1 MLSMYPPPG
10 IHFRNPFVDSRPSTS
25 QTFANSHYKL
35 DLDIQSPSGS
45 AKVSFP
51 SKKPLTPPPDMNSI
65 ASHVQPQHSSYYG
78 ERSSAA
84 PVKYE
89 HRTYDQPAY
98 DQSQS
103 QSQSHSQNQ
112 NQNQLHLPKPD
123 VSAARPPSPVYQPH
137 PVHFIDPPN
146 QKRDS
151 YMSAIA
157 PSLQIPRSVNN
168 SQGSI
173 AELAAQIT
181 CLFWFESSSTL
192 DRADDPATTYNV
204 QSLVP
209 EAIPT
214 TGFRKWVTTILSTT
228 QVTQNV
234 IILALLFVYRL
245 KKLNP
250 SVKGKPGSEYR
261 LLTVALM
268 LGNKFLDDNTYT
280 NKTWAEVSGI
290 SVAEVHIMEVEFLS
304 NMKYALFTSAE
315 EWGQWQN
322 RLGRFASFFDRASR
336 PMPQLPHTLPS
347 PPTSN
352 YASPPHYGA
361 TNPVTHSFP
370 QYPSS
375 LGPLPD
381 LTSQFSR
388 KRSLDTYTEP
398 PAKRM
403 AAYPTPAHNYTP
415 RVTLPSLPLPQPTS
429 HSSQHLPPQLPQ
441 LPQLPPLNYSHRPM
455 NQVTQ
460 PPTSWTPATSIPAP
474 ISHAGTPAAI
484 TSVPQSVVHSRHQSP
499 YPSSAAVSPTDG
511 HYQPAGQ
518 AHVSQL
524 SPSFFLAQRNSP
536 YRPVRGVSTL
546 LVPPPSRALQQPQ
559 NVQREQMHYQP
570 LGRPQ
575 ERQQGRLPYIESQWF
590 EGNPSSNQWYSQTQ
604 HPQLPPTSFYNRG

>member
-10 IHFRNPFVDSRPSTS
+10 IHFRNPFVDSSTSTS
-25 QTFANSHYKL
+25 QSFDHSHHKFP
-35 DLDIQSPSGS
+35 LDIQSPAGS
-45 AKVSFP
+45 TKVTHP
-51 SKKPLTPPPDMNSI
+51 STKPLTPPPDMHSV
-65 ASHVQPQHSSYYG
+65 ASHVHPQHNSYYG

-84 PVKYE
+84 PIKYE
-89 HRTYDQPAY
+89 HRKYDQPTY
-98 DQSQS
+98 DHNHSQS
-103 QSQSHSQNQ
+103 QTQVQ
-112 NQNQLHLPKPD
+112 LPKPD

-137 PVHFIDPPN
+137 PVHFTEPLN

-151 YMSAIA
+151 HTSAIA
-157 PSLQIPRSVNN
+157 PSLQIPRTVNN

-204 QSLVP
+204 HSLVP

-228 QVTQNV
+228 QMTQNV

-250 SVKGKPGSEYR
+250 SVKGEPGSEHR

-268 LGNKFLDDNTYT
+268 LGTKFLDDNTYT
-280 NKTWAEVSGI
+280 NKMWAEVSGI

-304 NMKYALFTSAE
+304 NMKYALFTPAE
-315 EWGQWQN
+315 EWAQWQI

-352 YASPPHYGA
+352 HASPPYYGA
-361 TNPVTHSFP
+361 TKPVTQSFP

-381 LTSQFSR
+381 LSSQVLR
-388 KRSLDTYTEP
+388 KRSLDSYTEP
-398 PAKRM
+398 PGKRVTP
-403 AAYPTPAHNYTP
+403 AYPPSAQNQSHSVP
-415 RVTLPSLPLPQPTS
+415 RVTLPSLALPQPQS
-429 HSSQHLPPQLPQ
+429 QPSQHLPLQ
-441 LPQLPPLNYSHRPM
+441 LPQLPPLNYSQRSM

-460 PPTSWTPATSIPAP
+460 PPTSWTPATSNPHAV
-474 ISHAGTPAAI
+474 SHASTHAAM
-484 TSVPQSVVHSRHQSP
+484 TSVPQSVVQSRHQSP
-499 YPSSAAVSPTDG
+499 FPTSAAASPTDG
-511 HYQPAGQ
+511 HFQPAGQ

-536 YRPVRGVSTL
+536 YQPVRGVSTL
-546 LVPPPSRALQQPQ
+546 LVPPPSQATQQPQ
-559 NVQREQMHYQP
+559 NVQHEQMHYQP

-590 EGNPSSNQWYSQTQ
+590 DNPSAANQWYSQTQ
-604 HPQLPPTSFYNRG
+604 QHHLPPPPFYNRV

>member
-10 IHFRNPFVDSRPSTS
+10 IHFRNPFVDSSASTS
-25 QTFANSHYKL
+25 QNFSHSHFKL
-35 DLDIQSPSGS
+35 DLDIQSPAGS
-45 AKVSFP
+45 AKVTFP
-51 SKKPLTPPPDMNSI
+51 TNKPLTPPPDMNSV

-78 ERSSAA
+78 ERSSAT

-89 HRTYDQPAY
+89 HRKYDQATYDQ
-98 DQSQS
+98 SH
-103 QSQSHSQNQ
+103 SHSQNQ
-112 NQNQLHLPKPD
+112 VHLPKPD
-123 VSAARPPSPVYQPH
+123 VSAAKPPSPVYQPH
-137 PVHFIDPPN
+137 PVHFIDPPTN
-146 QKRDS
+146 KRDS
-151 YMSAIA
+151 HMSAIA
-157 PSLQIPRSVNN
+157 PSLQIPRSVNS

-181 CLFWFESSSTL
+181 CLFWFESSTTL
-192 DRADDPATTYNV
+192 DRADDPTTTYNV

-315 EWGQWQN
+315 EWGLWQS

-352 YASPPHYGA
+352 HTSPPYYSA
-361 TNPVTHSFP
+361 SNNPLTQSFP
-370 QYPSS
+370 QYQSP
-375 LGPLPD
+375 LAQLPD
-381 LTSQFSR
+381 LASQLSR
-388 KRSLDTYTEP
+388 KRSLDAYTEP

-403 AAYPTPAHNYTP
+403 TPAYPPPAQIHSQYAP
-415 RVTLPSLPLPQPTS
+415 RVTLPSLALPQPQS
-429 HSSQHLPPQLPQ
+429 QHSQHLH
-441 LPQLPPLNYSHRPM
+441 PQLPPINYSHLPM

-460 PPTSWTPATSIPAP
+460 PPISWTPATSIPAP
-474 ISHAGTPAAI
+474 ISHATTPI
-484 TSVPQSVVHSRHQSP
+484 GMTSMPQSVVQSRHQSP
-499 YPSSAAVSPTDG
+499 FPTSAAGSPTDG

-518 AHVSQL
+518 AHLSQL
-524 SPSFFLAQRNSP
+524 SPSYFLAQRNSP

-546 LVPPPSRALQQPQ
+546 LVPPPSRAMQQPQ

-590 EGNPSSNQWYSQTQ
+590 EGNPTSANQWYSQNQQ
-604 HPQLPPTSFYNRG
+604 HQQLPPTSFYNRV

>member
-1 MLSMYPPPG
+1 MLSVYPPPG
-10 IHFRNPFVDSRPSTS
+10 IPFRNPFVDASASTS
-25 QTFANSHYKL
+25 QNFSHSHFKL
-35 DLDIQSPSGS
+35 DLDIQSPAGS
-45 AKVSFP
+45 AKVTFP
-51 SKKPLTPPPDMNSI
+51 TNKPLTPPPDMNSV
-65 ASHVQPQHSSYYG
+65 ASHVQPQHSSYYA
-78 ERSSAA
+78 ERPSAT

-89 HRTYDQPAY
+89 HRKYDQPTYDQ
-98 DQSQS
+98 
-103 QSQSHSQNQ
+103 SHGHSLNQ
-112 NQNQLHLPKPD
+112 VHLPKPD
-123 VSAARPPSPVYQPH
+123 VSAARPPSPIYQPH
-137 PVHFIDPPN
+137 PVHFIDPPTN
-146 QKRDS
+146 KRDS
-151 YMSAIA
+151 HMSAIA

-181 CLFWFESSSTL
+181 CLFWFESSTTL
-192 DRADDPATTYNV
+192 DRADDPTTTYNV

-315 EWGQWQN
+315 EWALWQS

-336 PMPQLPHTLPS
+336 PMPQLPPTLPS
-347 PPTSN
+347 PPTSTH
-352 YASPPHYGA
+352 ASPPYYSA
-361 TNPVTHSFP
+361 SANPLAQSFP
-370 QYPSS
+370 HYQSP
-375 LGPLPD
+375 LAQLPD
-381 LTSQFSR
+381 LASQLSR
-388 KRSLDTYTEP
+388 KRSLDAYTEP

-403 AAYPTPAHNYTP
+403 PPAYPPPAQMQSHYAP
-415 RVTLPSLPLPQPTS
+415 RVTLPSLPLPQPQPQ
-429 HSSQHLPPQLPQ
+429 HSQHLA
-441 LPQLPPLNYSHRPM
+441 PQLPPLNYSHLPM

-474 ISHAGTPAAI
+474 ISHATTPVGMA
-484 TSVPQSVVHSRHQSP
+484 SMPQSVVQSRHQSP
-499 YPSSAAVSPTDG
+499 FPTSAAVSPTDG

-518 AHVSQL
+518 AHLSQL
-524 SPSFFLAQRNSP
+524 SPSYFLAQRNSP

-546 LVPPPSRALQQPQ
+546 LVPPPSRAMQQPQ

-570 LGRPQ
+570 LGRPL

-590 EGNPSSNQWYSQTQ
+590 EGNPTSTNQWYSQNQQ
-604 HPQLPPTSFYNRG
+604 HQQLPSTSFYNRV